1 MLRGI
6 LLVVFA
12 IVGLSGV
19 PSSPLAASPDPAR
32 FIFVAS
38 MLDPTVAVI
47 DSATDAVVSRARL
60 PGMPK
65 QIAALNKGAELV
77 ASDAGARRLYV
88 IDAVS
93 GSVKREL
100 DTGIAPIVLQ
110 VDRTGTLFAIA
121 DPDAGVVELMR
132 PAGGPV
138 LRIPNLAGLRSMAF
152 APDGRLL
159 VARGTRLALVDTATG
174 RITADLAADGR
185 DGPIVQVATD
195 PGGEYA
201 FAVHDDRGVLTVFP
215 LKDPAKAMR
224 VQLPPPVGRLLP
236 SADSQFVM
244 IPVAAGQAVSL
255 ISTWTLKESARIPMS
270 DHVSGLGLGLFQSV
284 SIGLSRAARTV
295 QTIDLRDR
303 RRLAPLS
310 VPGVPEAGAPSPD
323 GLKFYVALSDTG
335 RVAVIDVL
343 NASVSRVIDDVVG
356 GASAVVSAVGAAYC
370 H

>member
-1 MLRGI
+1 MLRGV
-6 LLVVFA
+6 LLVVCA
-12 IVGLSGV
+12 ILGPIGV
-19 PSSPLAASPDPAR
+19 ASTPLAASPDPAR

-38 MLDPTVAVI
+38 ALDPTVAII
-47 DSATDAVVSRARL
+47 DSATDSVVSRTRL
-60 PGMPK
+60 PGLPK
-65 QIAALNKGAELV
+65 QIAALNKGTELV
-77 ASDAGARRLYV
+77 ASDVGARRLYV
-88 IDAVS
+88 VDAAS

-100 DTGIAPIVLQ
+100 DTGIAPVLLQ
-110 VDRTGTLFAIA
+110 VDRTGTLFAVA
-121 DPDAGVVELMR
+121 DPDAGAVELIR
-132 PAGGPV
+132 SAGGPT
-138 LRIPNLAGLRSMAF
+138 LRVPDLTGLRSMAF

-159 VARGTRLALVDTATG
+159 VARGTRVALVDTAAG
-174 RITADLAADGR
+174 RIAADFAADER
-185 DGPIVQVATD
+185 DGLIVQVATD

-201 FAVHDDRGVLTVFP
+201 FAVHGERGVLTIFA
-215 LKDPAKAMR
+215 LKETAKATR

-244 IPVAAGQAVSL
+244 IPVAGGQAVSL

-270 DHVSGLGLGLFQSV
+270 GHVSGLGLGLFQSV

-295 QTIDLRDR
+295 QTVDLRDR
-303 RRLAPLS
+303 RRLAPLP

-343 NASVSRVIDDVVG
+343 HASVSRVIEDVVG
-356 GASAVVSAVGAAYC
+356 GASTVVSAVGSAYC